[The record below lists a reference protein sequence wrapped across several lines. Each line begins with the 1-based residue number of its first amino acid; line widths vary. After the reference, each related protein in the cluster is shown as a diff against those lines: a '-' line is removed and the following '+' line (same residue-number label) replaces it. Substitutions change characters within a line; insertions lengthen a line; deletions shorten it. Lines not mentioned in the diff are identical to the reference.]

1 MHDASRLTE
10 PVGSPTDPPMLARL
24 AVVLVTL
31 VSLARAADSSTL
43 VVLAAASLTEA
54 LRDAAA
60 AFEAGH
66 PGLTV
71 QASFAGSPTL
81 AHQIEEGAPADVF
94 AAADEATMQR
104 LVDGGLIDGTP
115 TVFAR
120 NRLAIV
126 VPAGNPKAIRTLADL
141 GRPGLVVVLCAP
153 SVPAGRYAREA
164 FAKAGVAVPRASE
177 EADVKAVVTKVRLG
191 EADGGIAYTTDVRAA
206 GGAVEGVALPEEH
219 DVIARYPV
227 AVLRDARNRGTAEA
241 FVAFLASAEGGRILA
256 RFGFLGR

>member
-10 PVGSPTDPPMLARL
+10 PVGSPTDPPMLLRL

-31 VSLARAADSSTL
+31 VSPARAAYPSTL

-104 LVDGGLIDGTP
+104 LVDGGLVAPP

-141 GRPGLVVVLCAP
+141 GRPGLVIVLCAP

-164 FAKAGVAVPRASE
+164 FAKAGVGVPRASE

-191 EADGGIAYTTDVRAA
+191 EADAGIAYTTDVRAA

-227 AVLRDARNRGTAEA
+227 AVLRDARNRGAAEA
-241 FVAFLASAEGGRILA
+241 FVAFLASADGGRILA

>member
-1 MHDASRLTE
+1 
-10 PVGSPTDPPMLARL
+10 MLLRL
-24 AVVLVTL
+24 ALALATL
-31 VSLARAADSSTL
+31 VSPAIAADSSTL
-43 VVLAAASLTEA
+43 VVLAAASLGEA

-60 AFEAGH
+60 AFESKH
-66 PGLTV
+66 PGLTI
-71 QASFAGSPTL
+71 QPSFAGSPTL

-104 LVDGGLIDGTP
+104 LVDGGHVAGPP
-115 TVFAR
+115 TIFAR

-126 VPAGNPKAIRTLADL
+126 VPAGNAKAIRTLADL

-153 SVPAGRYAREA
+153 TVPAGRYAREA

-191 EADGGIAYTTDVRAA
+191 EADAGVAYATDVRAA
-206 GGAVEGVALPEEH
+206 GGAVEGVALPEQH

-227 AVLRDARNRGTAEA
+227 SVLRDARNRGAAED
-241 FVAFLASAEGGRILA
+241 FVAFLASDDGARILA